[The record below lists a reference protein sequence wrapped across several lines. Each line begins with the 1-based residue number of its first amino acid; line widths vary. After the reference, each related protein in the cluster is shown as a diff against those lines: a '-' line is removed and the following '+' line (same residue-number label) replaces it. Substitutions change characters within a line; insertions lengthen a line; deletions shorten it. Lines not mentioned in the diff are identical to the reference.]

1 MPSKEQ
7 CLKEDDFNRL
17 ISCCPNLESL
27 ELEEGYHISNRSVVH
42 LLMTCLNLSHFV
54 FPSDCILGWVD
65 ALDMGFGENLRS
77 IKIYER
83 IPVTS
88 TTSTSFRRNMNCPTR
103 NLKLDEYSFRPFALY
118 RLESINLEI
127 GCGDFIK
134 SLFSKPKL
142 PALRSLRIIHPSND
156 VLEILSERLAEQ
168 LTFFE
173 TKLNEQTDPEIY
185 KVLSDKMTSFQSLDC
200 SPGPVMG
207 LIGRNITTLSANS
220 SLRLL
225 ESIAELCP
233 NLQDLTLW
241 GGSISR
247 NPCQRARSDPQ
258 NGLIYVIEMC
268 PIRRLRLVNA
278 YLGLGPRFWQ
288 ACGEFGKHLKILDIE
303 LFDCKGLNS
312 WGMFEGLRYCKKLQW
327 LRLTE
332 LLGVQKEVMISC
344 LKELKQLC
352 ALYISIPDMETGCFS
367 ISMEEIAALLTSF
380 CILSEVSLTV
390 PKPCPNSAS
399 TTPRS
404 SVNLGDK
411 RLLFGLPYAR
421 ADPTMVFK
429 NALGQ
434 NIYGRV
440 EWSVPNLGYY

>member
-1 MPSKEQ
+1 
-7 CLKEDDFNRL
+7 
-17 ISCCPNLESL
+17 
-27 ELEEGYHISNRSVVH
+27 
-42 LLMTCLNLSHFV
+42 MTCSNLSHFV
-54 FPSDCILGWVD
+54 FPSNCIVGWVD

-83 IPVTS
+83 ALPPSSPVS
-88 TTSTSFRRNMNCPTR
+88 TPLRRNSFCSAR
-103 NLKLDEYSFRPFALY
+103 NLKLDDYSFRPFTLH
-118 RLESINLEI
+118 RLESINIEI
-127 GCGDFIK
+127 GCGDFVK
-134 SLFSKPKL
+134 ALFSKPKL
-142 PALRSLRIIHPSND
+142 PALRSLRILHPSNEI
-156 VLEILSERLAEQ
+156 LEILSQGLATQ
-168 LTFFE
+168 LTLFE
-173 TKLNEQTDPEIY
+173 TKLNEQTDLEIY
-185 KVLSDKMTSFQSLDC
+185 KIFSSKMTSLQSLDC

-233 NLQDLTLW
+233 NLEDLTLW

-247 NPCQRARSDPQ
+247 NPYQRTRSDPQ
-258 NGLIYVIEMC
+258 TGMIYVIEMC
-268 PIRRLRLVNA
+268 PIKRLRLVNA

-288 ACGEFGKHLKILDIE
+288 ACGEFGKHLEILDIE
-303 LFDCKGLNS
+303 LLDCKGMNS
-312 WGMFEGLRYCKKLQW
+312 WGMFEGLQHCKKLQW

-344 LKELKQLC
+344 LKELKRLC

-367 ISMEEIAALLTSF
+367 ISMEEIAAFLTSF
-380 CILSEVSLTV
+380 CELSEVSLIV

-404 SVNLGDK
+404 SVNLDK
-411 RLLFGLPYAR
+411 RSQLFGLPYAR

-429 NALGQ
+429 NALDQ

-440 EWSVPNLGYY
+440 EWSVPSLGYY